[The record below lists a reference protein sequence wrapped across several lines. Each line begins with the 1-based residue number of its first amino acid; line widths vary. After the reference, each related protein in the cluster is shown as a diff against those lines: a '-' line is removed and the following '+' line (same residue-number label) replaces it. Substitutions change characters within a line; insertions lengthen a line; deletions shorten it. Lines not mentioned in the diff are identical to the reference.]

1 MRRNRSFTESLHS
14 VIGALVIVP
23 MLVGCIDRPMFT
35 DMKNLP
41 DRVWQVNDPAVFE
54 VEVTDTVSFFDFY
67 LNIRIGEEYG
77 FANMYLFI
85 DTRFPDGRGVRDTVE
100 CILADRSGR
109 WLGDGSGSVRDNR
122 ILFKPRVRFPQT
134 GTYTFELEQ
143 GMRTIVLDEV
153 HDIGIGIHPSKRK

>member
-1 MRRNRSFTESLHS
+1 
-14 VIGALVIVP
+14 
-23 MLVGCIDRPMFT
+23 MLAGCIDRPMFT

-41 DRVWQVNDPAVFE
+41 DHAWQVNDPALFE

-67 LNIRIGEEYG
+67 LNIRTGEEYG

-109 WLGDGSGSVRDNR
+109 WLGDGSGSVRDNK
-122 ILFKPRVRFPQT
+122 ILFKPRVRFPQS

>member
-1 MRRNRSFTESLHS
+1 
-14 VIGALVIVP
+14 
-23 MLVGCIDRPMFT
+23 MFS
-35 DMKNLP
+35 DMKRLP

-54 VEVTDTVSFFDFY
+54 VEVTDTVSYFDFY

-122 ILFKPRVRFPQT
+122 ILFKPRVRFPQM

-143 GMRTIVLDEV
+143 GMRTIALDEV
-153 HDIGIGIHPSKRK
+153 NDIGIGIHPSKRK